1 MYYST
6 IDKFFSDLHDL
17 LSEDQNRGYPLIYR
31 GPFNPPAERYFQVLR
46 LFDTKLSSAM
56 SATHFQVVG
65 FSHSYQFISNACDEH
80 APSTP

>member
-31 GPFNPPAERYFQVLR
+31 GPFNPPAERYMYVDLASTFTGSTR
-46 LFDTKLSSAM
+46 YIRSKYCSKL
-56 SATHFQVVG
+56 
-65 FSHSYQFISNACDEH
+65 IS
-80 APSTP
+80 